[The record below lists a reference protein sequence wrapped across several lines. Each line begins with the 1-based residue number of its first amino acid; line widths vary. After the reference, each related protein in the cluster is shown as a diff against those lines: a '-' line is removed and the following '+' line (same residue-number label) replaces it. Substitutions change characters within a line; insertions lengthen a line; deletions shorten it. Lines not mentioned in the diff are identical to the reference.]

1 MIYKIKK
8 RCTKKQILSQL
19 NKYVA
24 QWFDK
29 KFKELAPPQKYGLK
43 AIHQGRNVLIS
54 SPTGTGKTFTA
65 FLIILSEL
73 YNLAEKNKLE
83 DKVYCLYISPLKA
96 LSNDIYRNLEEPLKE
111 INKIRKLE
119 VRHAIRTGDTTQR
132 ERQKQLKKP
141 PHILIT
147 TPESLA
153 ILLSTSKFKENL
165 KDIKW
170 IIVDEIH
177 SLADNKRGV
186 HLSLSLERLQNLAGE
201 FQRIGL
207 SATISPLEEVAKF
220 LVGYNGNKERTCYIV
235 DVRFVKKKSIKVI
248 SPVRSLLN
256 VPTELTLKKMYEQ
269 IIEDIKKHK
278 TTLIFTNTRSGTER
292 VVYNLKKYLS
302 ENELIEAHHGS
313 LSREIRKD
321 VEKKLKEGKLKVIVS
336 STSLELGIDIG
347 YIDLVIQLGS
357 PKSIARCLQRIGRS
371 GHSLEDTIKGKIYCF
386 DRDDLVECAI
396 IARNAIKNKIDKI
409 RIPKNCLDV
418 LAQHIMGLAIEKKW
432 KVEDAFKLIKNS
444 YCYHNLKLE
453 DFISVLNYLAGK
465 HQRFEKRKVYGK
477 IWFDEKER
485 VFGRRGKYARVI
497 YSLNIGTIPSEVAVK
512 VYTRDK
518 KLVGTI
524 EESFLDYLTRGDRF
538 VLGGKVYEFL
548 GARGLRALVKEAF
561 HEQPTIPSWFSEQL
575 PLSFDLALD
584 ISKFRIKMLKKIKPK
599 IIEHLRKN
607 YNLDGNAALAIY
619 DYLRQEA
626 LYLKKLKIEYNT
638 NDLLIE
644 SYKDEKGIK
653 LIFHFLFGRRVNDVL
668 SRAYA
673 YLGGKENKCNVGIA
687 TTDNGF
693 CLIFSKKSIKMN
705 FIKKLNHK
713 NLEEIVK
720 RAIEKTELMKRHFR
734 HCSTRALMILKN
746 YKGHE
751 IKVRKQQLSASS
763 LLNIAKEIENFPIIS
778 ETYREILEDKMD
790 IENAKKILEK
800 IENGELK
807 FKFFSTSIPTPFAH
821 NIVLLGLTDILM
833 LEDRRKILEKFS
845 KQIEKQIAS

>member
-8 RCTKKQILSQL
+8 GYTKKQILSKL

-29 KFKELAPPQKYGLK
+29 KFKELAPPQKYGLM
-43 AIHQGRNVLIS
+43 AIYQGKNVLIS

-65 FLIILSEL
+65 FLTILSEL
-73 YNLAEKNKLE
+73 YNLAERNKLE

-111 INKIRKLE
+111 INKIRNLN
-119 VRHAIRTGDTTQR
+119 VTHAIRTGDTTQS

-153 ILLSTSKFKENL
+153 IMLSTPKFKENL
-165 KDIKW
+165 KDIRW
-170 IIVDEIH
+170 VIVDEIH

-186 HLSLSLERLQNLAGE
+186 HLSLSLERLQNFAGNL
-201 FQRIGL
+201 QRIGL
-207 SATISPLEEVAKF
+207 SATISPLEEVARF
-220 LVGYNGNKERTCYIV
+220 LVGCEGKKERDCYIV
-235 DVRFVKKKSIKVI
+235 DVSFFKRKSIKVI
-248 SPVRSLLN
+248 SPVKSLLSTP
-256 VPTELTLKKMYEQ
+256 VELTLKKMYEQ
-269 IIEDIKKHK
+269 IIKDVKKHR

-302 ENELIEAHHGS
+302 KEELIEAHHGS

-347 YIDLVIQLGS
+347 YIDLVIQIGS

-386 DRDDLVECAI
+386 DRDDIVECAI
-396 IARNAIKNKIDKI
+396 IARNAMKNKIDKV
-409 RIPKNCLDV
+409 RIPRNCLDV
-418 LAQHIMGLAIEKKW
+418 LAQHIMGMAIERKW
-432 KVEDAFKLIKNS
+432 NVEEAFELIRNS
-444 YCYHNLKLE
+444 YCYRNLKFE
-453 DFISVLNYLAGK
+453 DFISVLDYLSGK
-465 HQRFEKRKVYGK
+465 HQKFEKRNVYGK
-477 IWFDEKER
+477 IWYNEKDK

-512 VYTRDK
+512 VYTRDR
-518 KLVGTI
+518 KLIGTI
-524 EESFLDYLTRGDRF
+524 EESFLDYLSKGDRF
-538 VLGGKVYEFL
+538 VLGGRVYEFL
-548 GARGLRALVKEAF
+548 GSKGLKAVVREAF
-561 HEQPTIPSWFSEQL
+561 HEAPTIPSWFSEQL
-575 PLSFDLALD
+575 PLSFDIALD
-584 ISKFRIKMLKKIKPK
+584 VSKFRVEMLKNLKSPRYLM
-599 IIEHLRKN
+599 EN
-607 YNLDGNAALAIY
+607 YNLDKNAALAIY
-619 DYLRQEA
+619 DYFRQEA
-626 LYLKKLKIEYNT
+626 LYLKKLGIEYNK

-644 SYKDEKGIK
+644 SYEDVNDIK
-653 LIFHFLFGRRVNDVL
+653 LIFHFLFGRRVNEVL

-673 YLGGKENKCNVGIA
+673 YLGGLENKCNVGLAIS
-687 TTDNGF
+687 DNGF
-693 CLIFSKKSIKMN
+693 CLIFPKKPVKTR
-705 FIKKLNHK
+705 FIRELNHK
-713 NLEEIVK
+713 NIEEIVRK
-720 RAIEKTELMKRHFR
+720 AIEKTELMKRHFR

-751 IKVRKQQLSASS
+751 IKVRKQQLSASL
-763 LLNIAKEIENFPIIS
+763 LLNIAKEIENFPVVE

-790 IENAKKILEK
+790 IENAKLILKK
-800 IENGELK
+800 IENKELK
-807 FKFFSTSIPTPFAH
+807 LKFFSASIPTPFAH

-845 KQIEKQIAS
+845 KQIEKEISS